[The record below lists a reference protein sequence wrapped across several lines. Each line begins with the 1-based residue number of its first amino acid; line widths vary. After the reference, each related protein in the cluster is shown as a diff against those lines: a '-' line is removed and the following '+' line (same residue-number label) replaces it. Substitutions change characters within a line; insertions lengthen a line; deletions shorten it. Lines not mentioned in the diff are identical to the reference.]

1 MEEKNITEKESL
13 DIISQMIEKTRSN
26 VMGGNT
32 FIVLGLLLA
41 AFSLLSGV
49 LIVSIS
55 STWTFYVGMC
65 VLLIWN
71 VLTWYCVHRAIKK
84 GRNIL
89 SYTDKA
95 LMAIWDNV
103 CVVGLMVVSV
113 ITIMSLFPDTDS
125 LDRMWVVPLSEIILL
140 FVASM
145 ISRSVLN
152 LKFTSLAG
160 VPGGLIPAM
169 WIFLQEKPNALDT
182 GWFMILLAI
191 YTCFTVVALGISL
204 NDKNA
209 RGALQK

>member
-32 FIVLGLLLA
+32 YIMLGVILA
-41 AFSLLSGV
+41 AFALLSGV

-55 STWTFYVGMC
+55 SRWTFYVGMC
-65 VLLIWN
+65 VLLTWN

-95 LMAIWDNV
+95 LMAVWDNA

-152 LKFTSLAG
+152 LKFTPLAG

-169 WIFLQEKPNALDT
+169 WIFMQEKPDIIDT
-182 GWFMILLAI
+182 GYFMILLAV
-191 YTCFTVVALGISL
+191 YTCFTVVALGISI

-209 RGALQK
+209 CGALQK